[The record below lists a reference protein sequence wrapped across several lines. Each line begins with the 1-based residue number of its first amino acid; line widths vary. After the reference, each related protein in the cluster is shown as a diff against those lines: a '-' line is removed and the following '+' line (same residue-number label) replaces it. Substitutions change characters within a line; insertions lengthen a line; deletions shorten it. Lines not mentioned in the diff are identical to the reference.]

1 MAAKR
6 QEDLRVLRTKQSIR
20 RAFTEML
27 CEMDYERITIQGL
40 TERAMINRKTF
51 YLHYPTLDGLL
62 REMQHEMAQEF
73 IKRTEGME
81 RPRDMDKVTREFFLY
96 TEELGKLGERLN
108 CSGNYLSQDI
118 TDEIMA
124 QTWRPLQKNS
134 PLQSI
139 VMAFVSQA
147 TLAIYRQWVADGK
160 EMPLEEIIEL
170 ATRLICNGV
179 NDVATEGR
187 SKGA

>member
-1 MAAKR
+1 MAPR
-6 QEDLRVLRTKQSIR
+6 RPNDLRVLRTKQSIR
-20 RAFTEML
+20 LAFTEML
-27 CEMDYERITIQGL
+27 CEMDYDRITIQGL

-51 YLHYPTLDGLL
+51 YLHWPTLDSLL

-81 RPRDMDKVTREFFLY
+81 RPRDMDKVTREFYLCS
-96 TEELGKLGERLN
+96 EELGKLCERLN
-108 CSGNYLSQDI
+108 LSGNYLSQDI
-118 TDEIMA
+118 TDEIMR
-124 QTWRPLQKNS
+124 QTWRVPRAQ
-134 PLQSI
+134 PHAQSI

-147 TLAIYRQWVADGK
+147 TLAIYRQWAADGK

-179 NDVATEGR
+179 NGVTTEGR

>member
-27 CEMDYERITIQGL
+27 CEMDYERITIQEL

-51 YLHYPTLDGLL
+51 YLHYPTLDSLL
-62 REMQHEMAQEF
+62 REVQHEMAQEF

-81 RPRDMDKVTREFFLY
+81 RPRDMDKVTREFFLCA
-96 TEELGKLGERLN
+96 EELGKLGERLN
-108 CSGNYLSQDI
+108 CIGSRQPV
-118 TDEIMA
+118 TEEIMERS
-124 QTWRPLQKNS
+124 WRSFQEKPYVRN
-134 PLQSI
+134 I

-147 TLAIYRQWVADGK
+147 TLAIYRQWAADGK
-160 EMPLEEIIEL
+160 ETPLEEIIEL
-170 ATRLICNGV
+170 ATQLICNGV
-179 NDVATEGR
+179 GSLESNF
-187 SKGA
+187 